1 MKIYVGNIARE
12 STESEVKALFEE
24 FGTVESVTLIRDNY
38 TKQLKGFGFIE
49 MPNDAEG
56 ENAIKS
62 LNDQLFNN
70 RPLSVSVAKP
80 KTDNKRS
87 GGGGG
92 FNRGGNRGGGG
103 YPKPKRY
110 GSDY

>member
-12 STESEVKALFEE
+12 STDNEVKALFEE

-80 KTDNKRS
+80 KTDSNRS
-87 GGGGG
+87 GGG
-92 FNRGGNRGGGG
+92 FNRGNRGGGG
-103 YPKPKRY
+103 FPKPRRY
-110 GSDY
+110 NSGY